1 MPQCQITRPAPRSH
15 DSSGNQTG
23 WQRVGVGPPHRAANT
38 ASPRPRPARCNGKRG
53 RSRES
58 ERRHSA
64 SPRRSAQGKRR
75 RVERSSDTYRGSSD
89 SRGRSP
95 AAIRQHRPP
104 ILSTQPEYKLCQEC
118 SEIPWDK
125 AEAVARQD
133 LGFRTYLGRPLC
145 DVGRRFRKLS
155 PDNDC
160 TLCHQLHAPWIEK
173 FFDNTRWMERRIVPD
188 KGDRIHVFPHLQYV
202 PHISNFPSG
211 RKVLRLHDV
220 PFHVAVVPIAP
231 KWKAGML
238 EHMAKNGMVVV
249 CDDSRPASRILQ
261 PQQIPLTFNPK
272 RVRAWLNTCNR
283 GHRRRCNPKPPDPEV
298 KGMRVIDCRSKDLAI
313 RDHHPGD
320 DYVALSYVWG
330 APNPNGP
337 KPQNSTRSPP
347 KPNTKRILRLPKNVP
362 LTIRDA
368 IQVTKSLGYQYLW
381 VDKYCIDQHNPVEQ
395 QEQFSRMG
403 DIYGASQLAIFAL
416 GDDSEAG
423 LPGVSSTPR
432 LSQRQCRSGRFRIL
446 STLPD
451 PRESIDFST
460 WSTRGW
466 TYQEGLFSTRRLFF
480 TNHQVYF
487 ECNAMN
493 ATECF
498 KSDMTILHTLDKQ
511 RLRAYHRAGQFVC
524 GNSTSFSHFDI
535 RRSKGNHRKIDILR
549 QSQRQIATYTRREL
563 TNQNDILHASAAI
576 ARFYAK
582 TPARIASLAGL
593 AVPSPIA
600 YRDLPGPGRKQEG
613 LDYLTYAL
621 AWTHEVDNFN
631 NNYPRRYSKVNG
643 KQLPWKPVLNPR
655 PQRRQGFPSW
665 SWAGW
670 FGSIRNA
677 GLDHLPYCWTSL
689 LSSVQIGFSDGK
701 LKDFHYI
708 HDGFGPY
715 KTYMIRELL
724 TADTL
729 HFDAYV
735 LNPREVVRRL
745 ITTKGNSNSL
755 DRSSDLRWDDNSQ
768 DTPLT
773 SSRNTCGDVEV
784 RLSTGPSSLDEFRE
798 EMRTSARRQ
807 SQIAQVEEENRTC
820 PYYQCVVLGTH
831 GEPRDDVYRAIKA
844 QDPKGPKTRKR
855 RIELFGREE
864 PDRDDIVCLV
874 VRTDP
879 KTGVS
884 YRRGLMMVRYYNGRE
899 GLAALRSQFGVGEK
913 KRIVL
918 K

>member
-1 MPQCQITRPAPRSH
+1 ME
-15 DSSGNQTG
+15 
-23 WQRVGVGPPHRAANT
+23 
-38 ASPRPRPARCNGKRG
+38 GK
-53 RSRES
+53 
-58 ERRHSA
+58 
-64 SPRRSAQGKRR
+64 
-75 RVERSSDTYRGSSD
+75 
-89 SRGRSP
+89 
-95 AAIRQHRPP
+95 
-104 ILSTQPEYKLCQEC
+104 IL
-118 SEIPWDK
+118 D
-125 AEAVARQD
+125 
-133 LGFRTYLGRPLC
+133 
-145 DVGRRFRKLS
+145 
-155 PDNDC
+155 
-160 TLCHQLHAPWIEK
+160 
-173 FFDNTRWMERRIVPD
+173 D
-188 KGDRIHVFPHLQYV
+188 KGDRLHVFPNLQYI

-211 RKVLRLHDV
+211 RNVLRLYDV
-220 PFHVAVVPIAP
+220 PYHIAVVPIAA
-231 KWKAGML
+231 KWKEGL
-238 EHMAKNGMVVV
+238 QQHMAKNGMVAVL
-249 CDDSRPASRILQ
+249 DDRRPASRILQ
-261 PQQIPLTFNPK
+261 PQQLPQKFNPR
-272 RVRAWLNTCNR
+272 RVRASLNTCNR
-283 GHRRRCNPKPPDPEV
+283 GHRRRCNPKPPDPPV

-313 RDHHPGD
+313 RDHQHGD

-330 APNPNGP
+330 APNPKGSPHQTNTSSVPRP
-337 KPQNSTRSPP
+337 KRV
-347 KPNTKRILRLPKNVP
+347 LMLPKNVP

-368 IQVTKSLGYQYLW
+368 IEVTKSLGYQYLW

-403 DIYGASQLAIFAL
+403 DIYGGSQLAIFAL

-432 LSQRQCRSGRFRIL
+432 VPQRQCRIGPFRFV

-451 PRESIDFST
+451 PHAFIRYST

-498 KSDMTILHTLDKQ
+498 KSDMSILHTLDKQ

-524 GNSTSFSHFDI
+524 GNSTAFSHFDI
-535 RRSKGNHRKIDILR
+535 RRSTGNHRKIDTLR
-549 QSQRQIATYTRREL
+549 RCQDQIATYTRREL
-563 TNQNDILHASAAI
+563 TNKDDVLHASAAI

-600 YRDLPGPGRKQEG
+600 YRDRPGPERKQEG

-621 AWTHEVDNFN
+621 AWSHEIHNFDKLRPRNYSRVD
-631 NNYPRRYSKVNG
+631 G
-643 KQLPWKPVLNPR
+643 KQLPWKPELNSR

-670 FGSIRNA
+670 FGSVNNIN
-677 GLDHLPYCWTSL
+677 LDHLPYCWTSL
-689 LSSVQIGFSDGK
+689 LSSVEIGFSDGRV
-701 LKDFHYI
+701 KDFHYI
-708 HDGFGPY
+708 HESSGPY

-724 TADTL
+724 NADTL
-729 HFDAYV
+729 RFDAYV
-735 LNPREVVRRL
+735 LNPKQVANRL
-745 ITTKGNSNSL
+745 VTTKGSSYSL
-755 DRSSDLRWDDNSQ
+755 DRASDLGFDDQ
-768 DTPLT
+768 HT
-773 SSRNTCGDVEV
+773 SVNTCGDIEV
-784 RLSTGPSSLDEFRE
+784 RLSAGPSSLTEFQE
-798 EMRTSARRQ
+798 AMRTSSRRQ
-807 SQIAQVEEENRTC
+807 SQIKQVEEENRTY

-831 GEPRDDVYRAIKA
+831 GKPRDDVYRAIKA
-844 QDPKGPKTRKR
+844 HDPKGPKARKR
-855 RIELFGREE
+855 RIELFERKQ

-884 YRRGLMMVRYYNGRE
+884 YRRGLMTVRYYNGRE
-899 GLAALRSQFGVGEK
+899 GVAALRSQFAIGEK